1 MTVKFRSPLLLAFAA
16 ALIPFAATAASFD
29 CAKARSYAEKLIC
42 SAPDLSLADEEL
54 GRVYRAAKKRAG
66 NSAAF
71 KKLVSENWKKRERCA
86 DEACVR
92 AWYRDSKALYEM
104 IGRSEPETDAAAADD
119 SVLGGIVPGVTDEAG
134 MRRAAASIG
143 CRCEKGGEYG
153 GGTYSFFLKDAKGTG
168 NCLPFPAEVALDERG
183 TVFIVGLY
191 LNEDSDSILKKIRSK
206 YRVTEAAPGDARGYR
221 GRTGV
226 RILQGENGPQVF
238 YTSADLLRK
247 KLADER
253 AKARADRLF

>member
-1 MTVKFRSPLLLAFAA
+1 MKFRSPLLPALAA
-16 ALIPFAATAASFD
+16 ALIPFAASAASFD

-42 SAPDLSLADEEL
+42 STPNLSQADEEL

-71 KKLVSENWKKRERCA
+71 RKLVSENWKKRERCA

-104 IGRSEPETDAAAADD
+104 IGRSEPETEAAAADD

-143 CRCEKGGEYG
+143 CRCEKGGKYG
-153 GGTYSFFLKDAKGTG
+153 GGTYSFFLKDAKGPG
-168 NCLPFPAEVALDERG
+168 DCLPFRAEVALDERG
-183 TVFIVGLY
+183 TVFLVGIY
-191 LNEDSDSILKKIRSK
+191 LGEDSESILKKIRSK
-206 YRVTEAAPGDARGYR
+206 YRAAEEAPGDERGYR

-226 RILQGENGPQVF
+226 RILQGGNGTQVY
-238 YTSADLLRK
+238 YTSADLLRGL
-247 KLADER
+247 LADER
-253 AKARADRLF
+253 AKARAERLF